1 MRIACLQ
8 FNPQLGN
15 IAHNLKRAETII
27 SRAAPVDLDLLILP
41 EMAFSGYNFKSL
53 DEISFHLEPT
63 AAGPSTVWARSIA
76 RRLRCYVAL
85 GYPEYCAHS
94 PSSPQGS
101 MSRYNSAVLVSP
113 QGNVLANYRKS
124 FLYTTDESWAE
135 EGPGFFS
142 GDVPGDL
149 GRVSMGICMDMNP
162 KQFAA
167 PFEKY
172 EFANHIIDSKSDL
185 VLVPMAWLTMQPPSS
200 IYDQAQVP
208 DADTLAY
215 WIQRLQPL
223 LDNGGQGRSE
233 ETIFVACNRIGIEGD
248 ACYAGTSVVVGIS
261 KGNVKVYGCL
271 GRGTEDLLICD
282 VPSTAKLA
290 GFRKR

>member
-1 MRIACLQ
+1 M
-8 FNPQLGN
+8 
-15 IAHNLKRAETII
+15 
-27 SRAAPVDLDLLILP
+27 
-41 EMAFSGYNFKSL
+41 Y
-53 DEISFHLEPT
+53 
-63 AAGPSTVWARSIA
+63 W
-76 RRLRCYVAL
+76 RRLISAILARVEKLKKIAFKGITENPFYIPPTNH
-85 GYPEYCAHS
+85 GQKKDPG
-94 PSSPQGS
+94 SSPAMYQATWEECQWEYVNDYFLKYFEF
-101 MSRYNSAVLVSP
+101 RVLICDH
-113 QGNVLANYRKS
+113 L
-124 FLYTTDESWAE
+124 
-135 EGPGFFS
+135 
-142 GDVPGDL
+142 L
-149 GRVSMGICMDMNP
+149 GMDMNP